1 MSRRAPSPT
10 PAGSKSAKPE
20 KFELKADENKSNTFT
35 FLFFSTVIPNLLV
48 AGVTAYAV
56 FNGGSLTSFSR
67 KRVKTLV
74 DRSLGPLLL
83 GLWMLNLTHMMMQAL
98 IIDARG
104 STGCKAPNQHIYKV
118 MSTGELVL
126 MDEDGANGKFNRAQR
141 GHANMAESAFVFLLA
156 VLPIA
161 YVFPWTAAVLVFMFA
176 FTRWLFASSYTKKPE
191 AREAGFALFFLVK
204 ETGFG
209 MILFL
214 GVYATWLE
222 AKVHYP
228 DLKLPEIPGLKFE
241 F

>member
-1 MSRRAPSPT
+1 
-10 PAGSKSAKPE
+10 
-20 KFELKADENKSNTFT
+20 
-35 FLFFSTVIPNLLV
+35 
-48 AGVTAYAV
+48 
-56 FNGGSLTSFSR
+56 
-67 KRVKTLV
+67 
-74 DRSLGPLLL
+74 
-83 GLWMLNLTHMMMQAL
+83 MQAY
-98 IIDARG
+98 D
-104 STGCKAPNQHIYKV
+104 
-118 MSTGELVL
+118 
-126 MDEDGANGKFNRAQR
+126 
-141 GHANMAESAFVFLLA
+141 ESAFVFLIALF
-156 VLPIA
+156 PIA